1 MKSLVNILSVMGLIG
16 LSLSAYAGE
25 QTQTFAVANM
35 DCPVCPITVTKAI
48 EKVDGVTAVSVNL
61 DTKTATVTFD
71 NELTTDILIAAAST
85 NVGYPA
91 SVIETETQ

>member
-1 MKSLVNILSVMGLIG
+1 
-16 LSLSAYAGE
+16 
-25 QTQTFAVANM
+25 
-35 DCPVCPITVTKAI
+35 VTKAI

-71 NELTTDILIAAAST
+71 NDLTTDVLIAAAST